1 MAANLVR
8 QSNIAH
14 TFVHD
19 LESAFWV
26 LLWVAFAFMPN
37 TWSDVDR
44 SSFLRETMSPR
55 VYATSG
61 GRSKLFFMQ
70 ADHSMWD
77 FHVDNNFPLT
87 GLIKN
92 LKRTLSIRH
101 TPRPSPTLAPLWED
115 GPEAILAEADDDEF
129 SNTAKEHSGLVDQ
142 MIRNHDMLMRC
153 LNDHSVILSMIQR
166 SLRSPGWPSNDAA
179 VPQAVITCNEVLT
192 SARTGSKRSRS
203 VAEDNGV
210 FLRHSAAKR

>member
-1 MAANLVR
+1 
-8 QSNIAH
+8 
-14 TFVHD
+14 
-19 LESAFWV
+19 
-26 LLWVAFAFMPN
+26 MPN

-70 ADHSMWD
+70 ADVSMWD
-77 FHVDNNFPLT
+77 FHVDGNYTLT
-87 GLIKN
+87 NLIQN
-92 LKRTLSIRH
+92 LKCTLSVRH
-101 TPRPSPTLAPLWED
+101 IPCPSPTLAPFSEN
-115 GPEAILAEADDDEF
+115 GPEAILAEADGDEF

-142 MIRNHDMLMRC
+142 LIRNHDRLMRC

-166 SLRSPGWPSNDAA
+166 SLQSSGWPSNDAA
-179 VPQAVITCNEVLT
+179 IPQAIITCNEVLT
-192 SARTGSKRSRS
+192 SVRTGSKRLRS

-210 FLRHSAAKR
+210 FLRHSVAKR